1 MSEIREV
8 KIGNIVPNAHRDMAT
23 YPLVEKKIESLMRS
37 INDPDVGFW
46 EGIIARP
53 AGTRVELAFG
63 HHRLEAAR
71 RCGLVKLP
79 VIIKD
84 LTDQQML
91 QYMGRENGEDYSTDF
106 LIMLNTWEGAF
117 SFGRRDAQKPEA
129 LDIARL
135 LGWVRIAASGETDR
149 MNETAQACAAAHALI
164 VGGYMVRS
172 DLEGLS
178 VKSAKEIVT
187 RAQSRMEQISKMAA
201 QTQRPAKEVEHA
213 KQMVAK
219 GAKATAGQVQRG
231 EIAQKDLRAKVDVN
245 AYKAA
250 AESKAKPSPLFA
262 VFGASVANSID
273 GMLKSDGAAQRLEEI
288 VKVVNSVTMSEDFD
302 VLRKIDF
309 YLGEVSIRAQ
319 GWQKRLIPSE
329 KKVTPLKSIKGA

>member
-71 RCGLVKLP
+71 RCGLTKLP

-106 LIMLNTWEGAF
+106 LIMLNTWEGAMNF
-117 SFGRRDAQKPEA
+117 RRHDAGNSQPI
-129 LDIARL
+129 DIAQL
-135 LGWVRIAASGETDR
+135 LGWTRLADGGGVR

-178 VKSAKEIVT
+178 VRAAKEIVT

-245 AYKAA
+245 TYKAA
-250 AESKAKPSPLFA
+250 AETKAKPSPLFA

-329 KKVTPLKSIKGA
+329 KKITPLKSIKGA